1 MSSFYKAFDQPFGG
15 PTSTAH
21 DDQRAIEEKRTFSH
35 EVGSCYPKA
44 VRTRFESMTGG
55 AMLARLRTHRPGSRE
70 QTMRNAEF

>member
-44 VRTRFESMTGG
+44 VRTRFESMIGG
-55 AMLARLRTHRPGSRE
+55 ATPRDYGFIGPEVVSKR
-70 QTMRNAEF
+70 